1 MRAHRCVVRQRPALG
16 LDAGVLT
23 DSGDATEW
31 GRPTRAYRRNLCR
44 KKSSAVESGSRDLD
58 IGAPSELETGRIVH
72 LRVQVLPQ
80 TTNSA
85 STEDMRFEE
94 LADCFDFAYL
104 LIRCWLSSVP
114 LLRRI
119 FSHNKGGSG
128 RHGTNVPHHAKS
140 HP

>member
-1 MRAHRCVVRQRPALG
+1 M
-16 LDAGVLT
+16 
-23 DSGDATEW
+23 
-31 GRPTRAYRRNLCR
+31 
-44 KKSSAVESGSRDLD
+44 
-58 IGAPSELETGRIVH
+58 H